1 MGFTPQLA
9 TIGSFIQFN
18 KFLSLIFSNSIMDE
32 KILVGCPVS
41 DYHLY
46 CTEEYLN
53 TLKSLTYKNY
63 DILLVDNSKEDSFFN
78 YLIRKGINAARIS
91 FNENPR
97 IRIVNARNLLRQK
110 VLDDNYDFFLSL
122 EQDVIPPKNI
132 IEMALSHNKD
142 MLSGVYC
149 GNIKV
154 GNQIR
159 ILPLVY
165 RFPPEFRLNEAKQII
180 DSSKLKGLRQETGS
194 QYLEMVKAYYTIE
207 ELERE
212 KPPTKIHSCGL
223 GCVLIRRNVLE
234 KVKFRFS
241 EKYGGFDDVWFCED
255 AKSNFE
261 IYVDPRIKCKHLI
274 KNRPW
279 DWRDLLKKEIGSN

>member
-122 EQDVIPPKNI
+122 EQDVIPPK
-132 IEMALSHNKD
+132 K
-142 MLSGVYC
+142 
-149 GNIKV
+149 
-154 GNQIR
+154 
-159 ILPLVY
+159 
-165 RFPPEFRLNEAKQII
+165 II